1 MVKKVEKT
9 GSQEILNTLN
19 FYSLHMDENLESM
32 EDGLNAR
39 MDKTKVKFEDRF
51 DQLDKKLDVFRIDLQ
66 ET

>member
-1 MVKKVEKT
+1 MEKP

-19 FYSLHMDENLESM
+19 LYSLHMDEKLKSM

-39 MDKTKVKFEDRF
+39 MDKAKVKFEDRF
-51 DQLDKKLDVFRIDLQ
+51 DRFGKKLDVFRIDLQ